1 MSSLY
6 YWICFM
12 FCLGLTAGGILVLF
26 RRKEYRHYPALR
38 YLQFYLILIFT
49 FGFYALWSQILLRNL
64 FFTVL
69 RPDSLAALARFLILL
84 SIPFLLAG
92 KLMLVL
98 WTVNLV
104 NRRIR
109 SYLLPSLV
117 PLGLLALLVY
127 LGQGGTLTLYQ
138 AYATLVLVL
147 MTWVGTQ
154 LVFSE
159 VRYLPPR
166 AKTGLVILVMG
177 VGVLHG
183 WAFMEATKTPVS
195 ELLFVFLYFLTHT
208 AFVTYFMYQVIL
220 PTPDPT
226 EAGLTSLPNVFT
238 ELPASFEKFVDV
250 YGITPREIEIIQ
262 KIYQGKA
269 NKEIAEELFVTLQT
283 IKDHTHRI
291 YQKTNVKSRAQLA
304 LLIRTFQKQ
313 A

>member
-1 MSSLY
+1 
-6 YWICFM
+6 M

-49 FGFYALWSQILLRNL
+49 FGFYALWSQILLRNQ
-64 FFTVL
+64 FFRVL
-69 RPDSLAALARFLILL
+69 RPGDLAALTRFLILL

-98 WTVNLV
+98 WTVQVV
-104 NRRIR
+104 NRPVR
-109 SYLLPSLV
+109 SYLLPSLL
-117 PLGLLALLVY
+117 PLGLLALLVFF
-127 LGQGGTLTLYQ
+127 GQEGTLTLYQ
-138 AYATLVLVL
+138 GYATLVLVL
-147 MTWVGTQ
+147 MTWVGAQ

-159 VRYLPPR
+159 VRYLPPQ
-166 AKTGLVILVMG
+166 AKTGLVALVMG

-183 WAFMEATKTPVS
+183 WAYMETLKTPVP
-195 ELLFVFLYFLTHT
+195 ELIFVFLYFLTHT
-208 AFVTYFMYQVIL
+208 AFVTYFMYRVRL

-226 EAGLTSLPNVFT
+226 EAGLTSVPTVFT

-250 YGITPREIEIIQ
+250 YAITPREIEIIQ

-304 LLIRTFQKQ
+304 LMIRTFQKQ
-313 A
+313 V